1 MNEDVPPG
9 EKAYAKVILAHV
21 ICTYRREGT
30 VFQKIE
36 LLKPLLSESYR
47 IIVVDNGSTLPET
60 DEKYLKIIHS
70 PNYGGSAGFARGMM
84 ESLKTDATHILL
96 NDDDAEVEPD
106 AIHRTLEYLSRL
118 PPEKKDVCICGI
130 MLDSDNPNIVYEAG
144 AQVSDGD
151 LVPLK
156 HGANISTEAGL
167 LALEEQERIDFANW
181 TYFCVPVSLVK
192 EHGLPLPMFVRE
204 DDVEY
209 GLRLKAEIVT
219 VPGVYV
225 KHPTY
230 TSDYN
235 PVNYYHYVRNRLAAL
250 CCSGNP
256 DISILNKF
264 FDEMAT
270 EACSYRYLSCEQMIQ
285 GMKDFL
291 RGPDHV
297 FMQCRDGMHSA
308 ERPRFENLSILRGR
322 VSFTD
327 SVPEEEFS
335 KRRRSLNGVFK
346 RSIGDIETTPFDM
359 DSAHFYRV
367 GKVLYRV
374 NEEKGFIAERKVSK
388 AISYAIR
395 ITLLKRK
402 AMKLFPKLKEEY
414 RRSRDRFTTEEFW
427 MSLFGDNPEER

>member
-1 MNEDVPPG
+1 MNEDVLSG

-21 ICTYRREGT
+21 ICTYRREET
-30 VFQKIE
+30 VSEKIE
-36 LLKPLLSESYR
+36 LLRPLLSDNYC
-47 IIVVDNGSTLPET
+47 IIVVDNGCALPEI
-60 DEKYLKIIHS
+60 DEEYLRIIHS

-84 ESLKTDATHILL
+84 EALRTEATHILL
-96 NDDDAEVEPD
+96 NDDDAEIEPD
-106 AIHRTLEYLSRL
+106 AIRRTIEYLSQL
-118 PPEKKDVCICGI
+118 PPEKKDVCISGI
-130 MLDSDNPNIVYEAG
+130 MLDSHKPYIVYEAG
-144 AQVSDGD
+144 AQISDGN
-151 LVPLK
+151 LIPLK
-156 HGANISTEAGL
+156 HGADISTDEGL
-167 LALEEQERIDFANW
+167 LALEEQEYIDFANW

-219 VPGVYV
+219 VSGVYV

-235 PVNYYHYVRNRLAAL
+235 PVNYYYYVRNRLAAL
-250 CCSGNP
+250 CCSCDPN
-256 DISILNKF
+256 IYLLNKF
-264 FDEMAT
+264 FDEMAI

-297 FMQCRDGMHSA
+297 FMQCKDGMHSA
-308 ERPRFENLSILRGR
+308 ERPRLENLSILRGQI
-322 VSFTD
+322 SFTA

-367 GKVLYRV
+367 GKVLYRI
-374 NEEKGFIAERKVSK
+374 NDQEGFIAERKASK

-402 AMKLFPKLKEEY
+402 AMRLFPKLKEEY

-427 MSLFGDNPEER
+427 MNLFGDNPEER

>member
-9 EKAYAKVILAHV
+9 EKAYAKVMLVHV
-21 ICTYRREGT
+21 ICTYHREGT
-30 VFQKIE
+30 VYQKIE
-36 LLKPLLSESYR
+36 RLKPLLSESYR
-47 IIVVDNGSTLPET
+47 IIVIDNGSTLPET

-70 PNYGGSAGFARGMM
+70 PNYGGSAGFAKGMM
-84 ESLKTDATHILL
+84 EALKTDATHILL

-106 AIHRTLEYLSRL
+106 AIHRTIEYLSQL
-118 PPEKKDVCICGI
+118 PSEKKAVCISGI
-130 MLDSDNPNIVYEAG
+130 MLDSDYPDIVYEAG
-144 AQVSDGD
+144 ARISDGN

-156 HGANISTEAGL
+156 HGADISTEAGL
-167 LALEEQERIDFANW
+167 LALEKQEHIDFANW

-225 KHPTY
+225 RHPTY
-230 TSDYN
+230 TSDYS
-235 PVNYYHYVRNRLAAL
+235 PVNYYYYVRNRLAAL
-250 CCSGNP
+250 CCSGDP
-256 DISILNKF
+256 DISVLSKF

-270 EACSYRYLSCEQMIQ
+270 EACSYRYLSCRQMVL

-291 RGPDHV
+291 KGPDHV
-297 FMQCRDGMHSA
+297 FMQCVNGIHPA
-308 ERPRFENLSILRGR
+308 ERPEPEDLSILRER
-322 VSFTD
+322 ISLTD
-327 SVPEEEFS
+327 SVPAEEFS

-367 GKVLYRV
+367 GKVLYRI
-374 NEEKGFIAERKVSK
+374 NDQKGFIAERKASK
-388 AISYAIR
+388 AISYTIR
-395 ITLLKRK
+395 ITLLRRK
-402 AMKLFPKLKEEY
+402 AKRMFPKLKEEY
-414 RRSRDRFTTEEFW
+414 RQKRNHYTTEDFW
-427 MSLFGDNPEER
+427 KSLFSD

>member
-9 EKAYAKVILAHV
+9 EKAYAKVMLVHV
-21 ICTYRREGT
+21 ICTYHREGT
-30 VFQKIE
+30 VYQKIE
-36 LLKPLLSESYR
+36 RLKPLLSESYR
-47 IIVVDNGSTLPET
+47 IIVIDNGSTLPET

-70 PNYGGSAGFARGMM
+70 PNYGGSAGFAKGMM
-84 ESLKTDATHILL
+84 EALKTDATHILL

-106 AIHRTLEYLSRL
+106 AIHRTIEYLSQL
-118 PPEKKDVCICGI
+118 PSEKKAVCISGI
-130 MLDSDNPNIVYEAG
+130 MLDSDYPDIVYEAG
-144 AQVSDGD
+144 ARISDGN

-156 HGANISTEAGL
+156 HGADISTEAGL
-167 LALEEQERIDFANW
+167 LALEKQEHIDFANW

-225 KHPTY
+225 RHPTY
-230 TSDYN
+230 TSDYS
-235 PVNYYHYVRNRLAAL
+235 PVNYYYYVRNRLAAL
-250 CCSGNP
+250 CCSGDP
-256 DISILNKF
+256 DISVLSKF

-270 EACSYRYLSCEQMIQ
+270 EACSYRYLSCRQMVL

-291 RGPDHV
+291 KGPDHV
-297 FMQCRDGMHSA
+297 FMQCVNGIHPA
-308 ERPRFENLSILRGR
+308 ERPEPEDLSILRER
-322 VSFTD
+322 ISLTD
-327 SVPEEEFS
+327 SVPAEEFS

-367 GKVLYRV
+367 GKVLYRI
-374 NEEKGFIAERKVSK
+374 NDQKGFIAERKASK

-395 ITLLKRK
+395 ITLLRRK
-402 AMKLFPKLKEEY
+402 AKRMFPKLKEEY
-414 RRSRDRFTTEEFW
+414 RQKRNHYTTEDFW
-427 MSLFGDNPEER
+427 KSLFSD